1 MTTRSRASCAVLA
14 ITLSASASAL
24 AEMNVSL
31 NHVPVRECIDYCDKE
46 RRDMIQLVY
55 FSSVSAHSSTIDIER
70 ILMTS
75 RESNL
80 QHGITSVL
88 LSDRRN
94 YLHLLEGVSDP
105 VLSLFG
111 VIKEDCRHTG
121 VVKILEQPIVDRD
134 FPDCAM
140 ELYDLSPGGRN
151 YPAGFGEFMEEHFD
165 LGTLQP
171 AAAAKL
177 FGLFK
182 KRSDAAVRVG
192 PCESPT

>member
-14 ITLSASASAL
+14 ITLSASATAL

-31 NHVPVRECIDYCDKE
+31 NHVPVRECTNYYGKE
-46 RRDMIQLVY
+46 RRDMIHLVY

-80 QHGITSVL
+80 QRGITSVL

-111 VIKEDCRHTG
+111 VIKEDRRHTG

-140 ELYDLSPGGRN
+140 EFYDLSPVGRN
-151 YPAGFGEFMEEHFD
+151 YPAGFGEFLEEHFD
-165 LGTLQP
+165 FGALQP
-171 AAAAKL
+171 AGAAQL
-177 FGLFK
+177 FALFTR
-182 KRSDAAVRVG
+182 RSDTVG
-192 PCESPT
+192 TTKTSRLST

>member
-1 MTTRSRASCAVLA
+1 
-14 ITLSASASAL
+14 
-24 AEMNVSL
+24 
-31 NHVPVRECIDYCDKE
+31 
-46 RRDMIQLVY
+46 MIQLVY

-70 ILMTS
+70 IFMTS

-80 QHGITSVL
+80 QRGITSVL

-94 YLHLLEGVSDP
+94 YLHLLEGMSDP
-105 VLSLFG
+105 VVSLFG

-134 FPDCAM
+134 FPDCTM
-140 ELYDLSPGGRN
+140 EFYDLSPVGRN
-151 YPAGFGEFMEEHFD
+151 YPAGFGEFLEEHFD

-182 KRSDAAVRVG
+182 KRSNAVAGVG